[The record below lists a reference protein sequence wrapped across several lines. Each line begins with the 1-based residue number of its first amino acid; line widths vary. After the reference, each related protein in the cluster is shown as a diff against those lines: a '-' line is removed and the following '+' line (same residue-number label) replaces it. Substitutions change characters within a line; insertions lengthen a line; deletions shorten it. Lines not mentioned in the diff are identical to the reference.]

1 MEFQFTK
8 LKVYKLQPVVFIKF
22 WKIPDIKFTVEF
34 LFIEA
39 DAIDFLV
46 SSSCSKQRF
55 GKL

>member
-1 MEFQFTK
+1 MEFLFTK

-22 WKIPDIKFTVEF
+22 WKIPEIKFTMEF
-34 LFIEA
+34 LFTEA
-39 DAIDFLV
+39 DTIDSLV